1 MSSLLSICV
10 AKYSFCFLRVHS
22 LKDEQS
28 FLILMSKSFVDSIP
42 IAVSVLLYPV
52 QEVFSYSEVV
62 KVFLYIIFYYR
73 IFSVLSPQVYI
84 YN

>member
-1 MSSLLSICV
+1 MSSLLIICV
-10 AKYSFCFLRVHS
+10 AKYSLCFLRVHS

-28 FLILMSKSFVDSIP
+28 FLILMSKSFVDSIS
-42 IAVSVLLYPV
+42 IVVSVLLYPV

-62 KVFLYIIFYYR
+62 FLYIIFYYT

>member
-1 MSSLLSICV
+1 MSSLLIICV
-10 AKYSFCFLRVHS
+10 AKYSFCFLHVHS

-28 FLILMSKSFVDSIP
+28 FLILMSKSFVDSIS

-62 KVFLYIIFYYR
+62 FLYIIFYYT

>member
-1 MSSLLSICV
+1 MSSLLIICV

-28 FLILMSKSFVDSIP
+28 FLILMSKSFVDSIS
-42 IAVSVLLYPV
+42 IVVSVLLYPV

-62 KVFLYIIFYYR
+62 FLYIIFYYT

>member
-1 MSSLLSICV
+1 MSSLLIICV
-10 AKYSFCFLRVHS
+10 AKYSFCFLHVHS

-28 FLILMSKSFVDSIP
+28 FLILMSKSFVDSIS
-42 IAVSVLLYPV
+42 IVVSVLLYPV

-62 KVFLYIIFYYR
+62 FLYIIFYYT